1 MPVLSKLMK
10 QQKWIKSASDG
21 DYSESV
27 LEAFKQDWQTKQSA
41 QAFLRYAIMLR
52 NRGHTL
58 DKQEQQT
65 LHELHQCASFKLLFK
80 GLSRHQIRQLTNLVD
95 ELNSNTQSALG
106 VPKHSRRLALS
117 LRSQQTRW
125 QTRLQ
130 SELAQAQSVA
140 VVGNS
145 PKLLESS
152 QGAFIDSHDLVIRF
166 NQFLPTDGKDISNSI
181 GKKLDIW
188 VMSPGFRGP
197 IPAHARYILITGP
210 NMIWWQQNWQ
220 HLACANCPI
229 LGIPLASWQA
239 SVARLDAPP
248 SAGFACLDWLINY
261 QRIENIR
268 PRALGFGYN
277 PTQQSRYHIQ
287 NDVHKATSRHN
298 WRAEQEVI
306 ETWKKESKLN
316 RL

>member
-1 MPVLSKLMK
+1 
-10 QQKWIKSASDG
+10 
-21 DYSESV
+21 
-27 LEAFKQDWQTKQSA
+27 
-41 QAFLRYAIMLR
+41 MLR
-52 NRGHTL
+52 NQGRTL
-58 DKQEQQT
+58 DKQEQKT
-65 LHELHQCASFKLLFK
+65 LLELHQSSFFKLLLK
-80 GLSRHQIRQLTNLVD
+80 GLSRHQVRQLTNLAD
-95 ELNSNTQSALG
+95 ELNNNTQSALG

-117 LRSQQTRW
+117 LRSKQSQW

-130 SELAQAQSVA
+130 SELAQAKSVV

-166 NQFLPTDGKDISNSI
+166 NQFLRRTDEIYLAVSVKNLIFGSC
-181 GKKLDIW
+181 
-188 VMSPGFRGP
+188 PGFRGP
-197 IPAHARYILITGP
+197 IPEHARYILITGP
-210 NMIWWQQNWQ
+210 NMVWWQQNWQ

-229 LGIPLASWQA
+229 LGIPLTSWKT

-248 SAGFACLDWLINY
+248 SAGFACLDWLIND

-287 NDVHKATSRHN
+287 NDVHRATSRHN

-306 ETWKKESKLN
+306 ETEKRIKIKPTVPKLQTVET
-316 RL
+316 

>member
-1 MPVLSKLMK
+1 MQTELMN
-10 QQKWIKSASDG
+10 QQEWIKSASEG
-21 DYSESV
+21 DYSQPV
-27 LEAFKQDWQTKQSA
+27 LEAFRRDWQTKQSA

-52 NRGHTL
+52 NQGRTL
-58 DKQEQQT
+58 DKQEQKT
-65 LHELHQCASFKLLFK
+65 LLELHQSSFFKLLLK
-80 GLSRHQIRQLTNLVD
+80 GLSRHQVRQLTNLAD
-95 ELNSNTQSALG
+95 ELNNNTQSALG

-117 LRSQQTRW
+117 LRSQQSQW
-125 QTRLQ
+125 QTMLQ
-130 SELAQAQSVA
+130 SELSQAQSVA

-166 NQFLPTDGKDISNSI
+166 NQFLPTDGRDISSSI

-197 IPAHARYILITGP
+197 IPEHARYILITGP
-210 NMIWWQQNWQ
+210 NMVWWQQNWQ
-220 HLACANCPI
+220 HLACANSPI
-229 LGIPLASWQA
+229 LGIPLTSWQT

-248 SAGFACLDWLINY
+248 SAGFACLDWLIND

-287 NDVHKATSRHN
+287 SDVHKATSRHN